1 MLEKIK
7 KLYHFSNTW
16 TGTVIVVLLAIFF
29 FAQAFVIPS
38 GSMKDTYKIGDF
50 LLVKKFA
57 YGIPTPAIPFIEV
70 PVLPDFD
77 GDGHLISGNKPKR
90 GDIVVFRYP
99 ANPKIYY
106 VKRCVGVGGDK
117 IMIRDKTLYLKPH
130 EGDEFIRQN
139 YLPDLIASINGELW
153 VKNPYLYSH
162 LGVHHDPQIDDEYRS
177 YAEPF
182 FDFGPIIVEEEHFFM
197 MGDNREHSNDSRFWG
212 SVPYKYIIGTPW
224 FTYLSWEDR
233 SYDAVFN
240 GSELSGADHNDLQKV
255 CKDIPIDSKQCK
267 TKWKKN
273 MYKIRWERMFK
284 TPKGLEK
291 LLAKD
296 AK

>member
-1 MLEKIK
+1 MLEKLK

-38 GSMKDTYKIGDF
+38 GSMKNTYKIGDF

-57 YGIPTPAIPFIEV
+57 YGITTPTIPFLEI

-77 GDGHLISGNKPKR
+77 GDGHLISGDKPKR

-99 ANPKIYY
+99 KNPKIYY
-106 VKRCVGVGGDK
+106 VKRCVAVGGDIVMVK
-117 IMIRDKTLYLKPH
+117 DKALYLHPH
-130 EGDEFIRQN
+130 EGDEFIKKH
-139 YLPDLIASINGELW
+139 YLPDIIVSIGGMLW
-153 VKNPYLYSH
+153 VKEPYLYKH
-162 LGVHHDPQIDDEYRS
+162 PGVHHDPKIGDEYRA

-182 FDFGPIIVEEEHFFM
+182 FDFGPIKVEENNFFM

-212 SVPYKYIIGTPW
+212 SVPYKYIVGTPW

-233 SYDAVFN
+233 TYDAVLR
-240 GSELSGADHNDLQKV
+240 GSSISGPDHNDLQKV
-255 CKDIPIDSKQCK
+255 CQNISIESKECEK
-267 TKWKKN
+267 KWKQQ
-273 MYKIRWERMFK
+273 MYKIRWNRMFK
-284 TPKGLEK
+284 TPKGLEE
-291 LLAKD
+291 LLR
-296 AK
+296 